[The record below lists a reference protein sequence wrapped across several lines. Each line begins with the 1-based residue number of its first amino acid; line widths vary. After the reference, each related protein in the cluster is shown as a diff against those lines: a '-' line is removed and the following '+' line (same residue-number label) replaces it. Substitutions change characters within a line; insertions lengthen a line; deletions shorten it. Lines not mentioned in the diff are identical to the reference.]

1 MKREEIRENVK
12 NGKVTHIIIE
22 GVKHKLTISK
32 IGTLCYIP
40 SKTRVKPMFITN
52 EMLEKPFELVWAEKK
67 VNVIEEKKRKIY
79 NAILKYRT
87 YALKSENIK
96 YAQDCINKIPA
107 TFEEWLKQGE
117 PSLYDLMLISEP
129 SLSIEGK
136 VITIEGIEIQYP
148 EIAKS
153 TLDAIKNKTEYRSEA
168 VRFRGYDM
176 TVQITVT
183 DDDQILGCV
192 MLEFVGRNKSY
203 NYMLINEN
211 CFIGYDIDLSF

>member
-1 MKREEIRENVK
+1 MKRDEIKENVK

-22 GVKHKLTISK
+22 GVKLKLTISK
-32 IGTLCYIP
+32 IGTLCYVP
-40 SKTRVKPMFITN
+40 SKTRAKPIFITN

-67 VNVIEEKKRKIY
+67 VNVIEENKIKIY

-117 PSLYDLMLISEP
+117 PSLYDLNLVTDTNKKY
-129 SLSIEGK
+129 EGK
-136 VITIEGIEIQYP
+136 VITIKGLSTQYP

-153 TLDAIKNKTEYRSEA
+153 TLEAIKNKTEYRSEA

-192 MLEFVGRNKSY
+192 MLQFIGRNKSY
-203 NYMLINEN
+203 NYMLINED
-211 CFIGYDIDLSF
+211 CFIWYDIDLSF